1 MGIKVNDIAFVRFRV
16 PDLDVMQ
23 VFLEE
28 FGMQCTERTDDALYM
43 RGTDDEG
50 FVHVSHLGA
59 EAAFIGLAFEANSD
73 ADLDEL
79 ATDAEFSDVI
89 ELDGP
94 GGGRVVRATD
104 PDGFEVEVVAGRGSV
119 GHLSM

>member
-1 MGIKVNDIAFVRFRV
+1 
-16 PDLDVMQ
+16 
-23 VFLEE
+23 
-28 FGMQCTERTDDALYM
+28 M

-59 EAAFIGLAFEANSD
+59 EAGFIGLAFEANSE

-79 ATDAEFSDVI
+79 ATHDEFSDVV

-104 PDGFEVEVVAGRGSV
+104 PNGFQVEVVAGRGSV
-119 GHLSM
+119 GRLPVPAAAIRNDAVTRPRRGAPVRLGSGRRTSSGSVTAS